1 MSSTN
6 LKSVGSFQKDADAEV
21 FHTVLLLWQ
30 KIPWTSEAVPQT
42 KQLTSAGRGRLART
56 LQS

>member
-1 MSSTN
+1 MVSTN
-6 LKSVGSFQKDADAEV
+6 LKCVGSFQKDADAEV

-42 KQLTSAGRGRLART
+42 KQLTSA
-56 LQS
+56 